1 MKDAATGNASESN
14 PGTDW
19 EKLRS
24 MSDEDIHAAILSDPD
39 AKPTDEEFWKTAD
52 VVLPRR
58 KEVVTL
64 RLDADVLEWFRRERG
79 YQTRINAILQAY
91 MKAHSAE
98 PSDQH
103 KSLER

>member
-1 MKDAATGNASESN
+1 MKDEPTGNVLE
-14 PGTDW
+14 PKQGTDW
-19 EKLRS
+19 EKLRR
-24 MSDEDIHAAILSDPD
+24 MSDAEIHEAVASDPD
-39 AKPTDEEFWKTAD
+39 IAPTDEDFWKTAE

-91 MKAHSAE
+91 MKTHNVT
-98 PSDQH
+98 PSNSQ
-103 KSLER
+103 